1 MARKFSITLPSTAL
15 TAAGDLIRVTVPT
28 GYKIRV
34 LKAEAGASSSET
46 ADNVT
51 FGLYYATDNGTGS
64 ATNVVGL
71 DGWSTNTDF
80 TNAGGSAVT
89 NLTVATTKSPTE
101 PAVYGPGD
109 LSFGWKWEREDGVDE
124 MDAPAGKR
132 VVLRMDSAPVASTAI
147 TARLVFEL
155 I

>member
-1 MARKFSITLPSTAL
+1 MARKFSVVLPSTAF
-15 TAAGDLIRVTVPT
+15 AAAADLIRITVPT

-34 LKAEAGASSSET
+34 LKAEAGAASSET

-64 ATNVVGL
+64 AVNVVGL
-71 DGWSTNTDF
+71 DGFSSNTDF
-80 TNAGGSAVT
+80 TTAGGSAAVT
-89 NLTVATTKSPTE
+89 LTVATTKLPTE

-124 MDAPAGKR
+124 MDVPAGKR
-132 VVLRMDSAPVASTAI
+132 LVLRMDSAPVASTAI
-147 TARLVFEL
+147 TARVVFEL
-155 I
+155 V